1 MIAYILFLFLCVIY
15 HLISR
20 IFSLEFSIW
29 SQIVAAATVAS
40 YAFTLGSSPKLMA
53 KMDKKHIEGLEQ
65 EIELLQRIKSANV
78 EVPKI
83 FKDIDGK
90 ITEDKNEIAKCKADI
105 AKKERSA
112 FLWEVAGFLV
122 FLCIIAFNG
131 IFTLLS
137 GIQEVCTILAFVLV
151 LLMDYVEAI
160 VTDLHEETLASKKET
175 YHLLLSAWNET
186 KAAKSSEFIP

>member
-1 MIAYILFLFLCVIY
+1 M
-15 HLISR
+15 
-20 IFSLEFSIW
+20 
-29 SQIVAAATVAS
+29 AAATVAS

-78 EVPKI
+78 EVAKI

-105 AKKERSA
+105 TKKERSA

-186 KAAKSSEFIP
+186 KAAKKLDT